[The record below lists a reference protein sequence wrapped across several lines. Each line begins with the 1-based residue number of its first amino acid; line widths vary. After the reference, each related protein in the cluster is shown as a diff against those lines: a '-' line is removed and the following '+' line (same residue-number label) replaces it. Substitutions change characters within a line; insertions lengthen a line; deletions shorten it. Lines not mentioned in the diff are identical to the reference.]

1 MQLRHYLHILRRS
14 WWLVLGLP
22 VLVALLSTAAE
33 LRKPPRYAAFAQFM
47 VSQEPFVFAEQAAAT
62 HSAAPAFTDFNT
74 LASWQSTSYIIDDMP
89 QVIASRAF
97 ALDVQALLTAQG
109 YPLDIGAVQHHI
121 QAERVHRA
129 INITT
134 ESGNPETAQALAR
147 AAVQVIAEQG
157 LRYWDRDGQDTNGL
171 RIGVLDPGSPAV
183 QLSTRS
189 RLIVNVG
196 LRTALAL
203 GAAIALAFLVYYLDD
218 RLHDGLQAEAW
229 LGVPVVGMIPKE

>member
-1 MQLRHYLHILRRS
+1 MQLRLYLHILRRS

-47 VSQEPFVFAEQAAAT
+47 VSQEPFVLADQAGNPE
-62 HSAAPAFTDFNT
+62 PAFTDFNT
-74 LASWQSTSYIIDDMP
+74 LSSWQSTSYIIDDMP

-109 YPLDIGAVQHHI
+109 YALDIGEVQHHI

-134 ESGNPETAQALAR
+134 ESGNPDTAQALAR
-147 AAVQVIAEQG
+147 AAVQVMAEQG
-157 LRYWDRDGQDTNGL
+157 LRYWDRDEQDTNGL